1 MKLRSGM
8 SNQLLST
15 IFGIS
20 KSSLRRAIKSVR
32 LALVKNFVPRILGL
46 QHITREAVINSH
58 TRPLAQSL
66 FGNLNQVTAVLDG
79 TYIFI
84 KKTNNFAFQRRSYC
98 VHKGRLLLKPMV
110 IVATDGYFLSVVGPY
125 LADSRNNDASILN
138 HMFKSNIEDIRNW
151 FHEEDIFIVDR
162 GFRDSID
169 MLEELGIHAKMPS
182 LPRRGEK
189 QLSTSAANASRLVTK
204 VHFHSFKFHKSL
216 SYI

>member
-1 MKLRSGM
+1 MALTF
-8 SNQLLST
+8 LLK
-15 IFGIS
+15 
-20 KSSLRRAIKSVR
+20 KS
-32 LALVKNFVPRILGL
+32 
-46 QHITREAVINSH
+46 
-58 TRPLAQSL
+58 
-66 FGNLNQVTAVLDG
+66 
-79 TYIFI
+79 
-84 KKTNNFAFQRRSYC
+84 NNFAFQRRSYC

-110 IVATDGYFLSVVGPY
+110 IVATDGYFLSVVRPY

-182 LPRRGEK
+182 LLRRGEK
-189 QLSTSAANASRLVTK
+189 QLSTSDANASRLVTK

>member
-1 MKLRSGM
+1 M
-8 SNQLLST
+8 
-15 IFGIS
+15 
-20 KSSLRRAIKSVR
+20 
-32 LALVKNFVPRILGL
+32 KNFVPRNFGL

-84 KKTNNFAFQRRSYC
+84 QKSNNFAFQRRSYS
-98 VHKGRLLLKPMV
+98 VHKGRPLV

-125 LADSRNNDASILN
+125 LADFRNNDASILN
-138 HMFKSNIEDIRNW
+138 HMFKSNIQDIRNW

-182 LPRRGEK
+182 LLRRGEK
-189 QLSTSAANASRLVTK
+189 KLSTSNANASRLVTK
-204 VHFHSFKFHKSL
+204 EHFHSFKFHKSL